1 MRENS
6 FNYTIVFVVMLVG
19 CALGIKELIEPDL
32 WWYMRTGEWIVTNA
46 QVPASDFLSYTHF
59 GVEWINVK
67 WLYEVLIYGF
77 SKIGGPEFVSVFQSI
92 INVLIVWVLYGIYC
106 QITKTRKTG
115 IWAIVTI
122 FALAISSYRM
132 TARPETISHLFS
144 LLTIL
149 IYLFGKNKNVKWFYW
164 WIPLQV
170 LWTNMHEA
178 YAVGIILMVSL
189 AAWEA
194 LLAFRQKRP
203 ILKVPIVYSMGLATI
218 GICLNPRGYEMLLHP
233 FEIFNQL
240 NINKFTTELLNYHSS
255 IYWEQWQSFGFAI
268 FISLFVFLLVFSNGK
283 QIKKSIQN
291 ALNTISGGY
300 LLILFLFIYLG
311 LSAQRNIPF
320 FILGVSPILAL
331 GLGNIIPKKTDKV
344 ISIVA
349 LTLGVVCY
357 CLVVSNQFYSLT
369 DSKYKFGLK
378 VDSYSNPIGLAN
390 ELQEIDYKQAH
401 FSDYLTSSYILW
413 KHKDYQSYID
423 LRDLDVFPAS
433 FFGEVLLVSQNYRAF
448 NDLDAM
454 NNFQYVYLKRL
465 DFTPL
470 ISNLNSDPNWT
481 MTYAD
486 PIACLFQKQK
496 KTESKDV
503 FSPPL
508 QLEIS
513 SLSAALNFILN
524 PLKKEK
530 ESSINMDFMAASFYN
545 AIDDYELALKR
556 LNKLNSN
563 PEFEYRSL
571 CMQGRI
577 LTEIGVKAQS
587 DSLLA
592 EGIARTSKAKKLFP
606 KKSEAFYTAGLQFY
620 KQKLLNEA
628 IVDFKLCLKR
638 DKENVDALSQLALC
652 QNALAEVDPKNSA
665 IYIAGWFKYMEQA
678 YEIDPSNMMFAYQLG
693 VSYCERNKCK
703 EAKKYLEKLE
713 ELPFLNKSQN
723 ASILRCKK
731 KCLRD

>member
-1 MRENS
+1 MRGNS
-6 FNYTIVFVVMLVG
+6 FNNTIVFVVMLVG
-19 CALGIKELIEPDL
+19 CSLGIKELIEPDL
-32 WWYMRTGEWIVTNA
+32 WWYMRTGEWIVVNS
-46 QVPASDFLSYTHF
+46 QVPATDFLSYTHF

-92 INVLIVWVLYGIYC
+92 MNVLIVWVLYGIYC
-106 QITKTRKTG
+106 QISNTRRIG
-115 IWAIVTI
+115 VWAIVTI
-122 FALAISSYRM
+122 LALAISSYRM

-149 IYLFGKNKNVKWFYW
+149 IYLFGKNKNIKWFYW

-178 YAVGIILMVSL
+178 YAVGIVLMVSL
-189 AAWEA
+189 AAWETF
-194 LLAFRQKRP
+194 LAFRQKRP
-203 ILKVPIVYSMGLATI
+203 ILKAPIVYSTALATI

-255 IYWEQWQSFGFAI
+255 IYWEKWQSFGFII
-268 FISLFVFLLVFSNGK
+268 FISLFVFLLVLSNGK

-311 LSAQRNIPF
+311 LTAQRNIPF
-320 FILGVSPILAL
+320 FILCVSPVLAL
-331 GLGNIIPKKTDKV
+331 GLGNIIPKKTNKV
-344 ISIVA
+344 ISIAA

-378 VDSYSNPIGLAN
+378 VDPYSNPIGLGN
-390 ELQEIDYKQAH
+390 ELQKIDYKQAH

-470 ISNLNSDPNWT
+470 ISDLNSDPNWT

-496 KTESKDV
+496 KTASKDV
-503 FSPPL
+503 FSSPQ

-513 SLSAALNFILN
+513 GLSSTVNFIFN
-524 PLKKEK
+524 PLKKEDV
-530 ESSINMDFMAASFYN
+530 SPINMDFMAASFYN
-545 AIDDYELALKR
+545 AIEDNELALNR

-563 PEFEYRSL
+563 PEFEYQSL

-592 EGIARTSKAKKLFP
+592 EGLARTSKAKKLFP

-652 QNALAEVDPKNSA
+652 QNALAEVDPQNSA

-693 VSYCERNKCK
+693 VSYCERNKCEK
-703 EAKKYLEKLE
+703 AKKYLEKLE
-713 ELPFLNKSQN
+713 ELPFLNKAQN

-731 KCLRD
+731 KCLRE